1 MKHAT
6 YHKTNQWLKKIGIN
20 PSDLI
25 TSSLLLLQAER
36 AAKWLTQHSLLYSS
50 NDALLIRAFIEQTL
64 KTKSRKKITVSQAY
78 KILNLGTKARRKLY
92 KIKRTGK

>member
-1 MKHAT
+1 MKNAID
-6 YHKTNQWLKKIGIN
+6 YKTNQWLKKIGIN
-20 PSDLI
+20 PKDLI

-50 NDALLIRAFIEQTL
+50 NDALLVSAFIEKTL